1 MRFIVLL
8 GCWFFATTSL
18 FVSLMPSTGSFAYTR
33 SRVFCVSRSLFI
45 ARALADPISPRSL
58 NYAGNYL
65 ISPGAPPRQGER
77 RANFGN
83 YRLTRF
89 LIKAPDPFA
98 LAVRSTTL
106 WYGPMCWSCWCE
118 NGFRHSWCYAMG
130 FILYYIPP
138 WCDSINW
145 VRFLARNTLG
155 LLNVF
160 N

>member
-1 MRFIVLL
+1 MRAPPVLPIH
-8 GCWFFATTSL
+8 AAES
-18 FVSLMPSTGSFAYTR
+18 FVFL
-33 SRVFCVSRSLFI
+33 VFSLFI

-98 LAVRSTTL
+98 RSTTL
-106 WYGPMCWSCWCE
+106 
-118 NGFRHSWCYAMG
+118 
-130 FILYYIPP
+130 
-138 WCDSINW
+138 
-145 VRFLARNTLG
+145 
-155 LLNVF
+155 
-160 N
+160 